1 MKLSD
6 LRQSAGYSVIQVAK
20 ELNVSI
26 QSVYRYEQG
35 ERKLSLEQVL
45 ELSKLFDCSAEEII
59 KSQINSNQSDR

>member
-35 ERKLSLEQVL
+35 ERRLSLEQVL

-59 KSQINSNQSDR
+59 KAQISSNLSDQ